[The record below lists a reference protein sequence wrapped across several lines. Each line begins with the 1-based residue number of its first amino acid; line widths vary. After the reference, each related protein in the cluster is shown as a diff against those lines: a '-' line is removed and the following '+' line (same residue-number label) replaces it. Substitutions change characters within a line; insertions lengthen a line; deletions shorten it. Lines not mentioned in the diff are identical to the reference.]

1 MTATKNASHTFHGI
15 PERSAMM
22 SIRFIVPRSLSRVW
36 SKVSFIFSARADESR
51 ISSPIAVVICFIASP
66 YVSLVP
72 MKASAI
78 CLVKQN
84 PGRKVVLLLTLTSL
98 RVRTLPMMPSTCA
111 SFWLSSSL
119 STASLYCPL
128 RFGAADRNAPAP
140 PADGGPK
147 LLLFGVE

>member
-1 MTATKNASHTFHGI
+1 MTAAKNASHTFHGI

-36 SKVSFIFSARADESR
+36 SKVSFIFSASADESR

-78 CLVKQN
+78 CLVKTK
-84 PGRKVVLLLTLTSL
+84 PRTKGGIAIDTHIFESAHFAHDALHL
-98 RVRTLPMMPSTCA
+98 RIILALELVEHRIAILPLA
-111 SFWLSSSL
+111 I
-119 STASLYCPL
+119 
-128 RFGAADRNAPAP
+128 RRR
-140 PADGGPK
+140 
-147 LLLFGVE
+147 